1 MKDVVIAGYLR
12 TAQSRSRPGD
22 PDRDLFGQLRA
33 DDLLA
38 GLIPPVLHQAGV
50 GGKDVDDFIVGS
62 ALGVTEGWTYGGR
75 TPVFLANLPATVPAK
90 FIDQQC
96 GSGMAAIHTGY
107 LEIAGGMADVVIA
120 AGMEHMTRVPMGPA
134 LFKSGVLSVNERLY
148 TEDQY
153 LQWDI
158 ATALNM
164 GLTAE
169 KLFER
174 TSLTRADLDRWGA
187 RSHQLAAA
195 AYDAGF
201 FKDEILPVA
210 APQADGSLRVVDRDA
225 AVRPDA
231 TAEKM
236 AELRPVFKP
245 DGVITAGNA
254 SPLNA
259 GAAAMVLMSAETARQ
274 RGITPLGT
282 IRSAGV
288 AGVDP
293 TVMGKGPVP
302 AVRRALEPLGLKP
315 ADIDRWE
322 INEAFAVVVLYA
334 IEALGIDP
342 ERVNV
347 MGGGIAI
354 GHALGATG
362 VRLTGT
368 LARILAQ
375 SQRSQKSQRRGRFGC
390 AAACIG
396 GGQGIATIIEATAG
410 A

>member
-22 PDRDLFGQLRA
+22 PDRDLFGQLRG

-38 GLIPPVLHQAGV
+38 GLIAPLLERAGV
-50 GGKDVDDFIVGS
+50 VGEDVDDFIVGS

-75 TPVFLANLPATVPAK
+75 TPVFLANLPETVPAK
-90 FIDQQC
+90 FLDQQC

-120 AGMEHMTRVPMGPA
+120 AGMEHMTRVPMGPP

-153 LQWDI
+153 AHWDMP
-158 ATALNM
+158 TALNM

-169 KLFER
+169 KLFEK
-174 TSLTRADLDRWGA
+174 TSLTRADLDQWGA
-187 RSHQLAAA
+187 RSHQRAAA

-201 FKDEILPVA
+201 FKDEILPIS
-210 APQADGSLRVVDRDA
+210 APQADGSVRIVDRDA
-225 AVRPDA
+225 AVRADA

-236 AELRPVFKP
+236 AGLRPVFKP

-259 GAAAMVLMSAETARQ
+259 GAAATVLMSAETARQ
-274 RGITPLGT
+274 REITPLGT
-282 IRSAGV
+282 IRSAGI

-293 TVMGKGPVP
+293 TVMGEGPVP
-302 AVRRALEPLGLKP
+302 AVRRALAPLGLTP
-315 ADIDRWE
+315 ADIDCWE
-322 INEAFAVVVLYA
+322 INEAFAVVALYA

-375 SQRSQKSQRRGRFGC
+375 RSQRDGRFGC